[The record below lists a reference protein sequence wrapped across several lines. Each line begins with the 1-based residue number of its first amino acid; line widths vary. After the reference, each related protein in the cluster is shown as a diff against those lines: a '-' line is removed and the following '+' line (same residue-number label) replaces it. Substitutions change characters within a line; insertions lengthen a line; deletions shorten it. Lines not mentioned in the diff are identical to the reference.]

1 MDDTFSTS
9 AYLLVGINDF
19 PTNKVITENNNTYD
33 IHKVEWE
40 TQRWGGSPRD
50 VIVFFCL
57 ERGRKSKLLS
67 KLSLPWKKCIKN
79 EENISW
85 VEKFREK
92 FLS

>member
-1 MDDTFSTS
+1 MDDISTS
-9 AYLLVGINDF
+9 AYLLVLINDF
-19 PTNKVITENNNTYD
+19 PADKVITENNRTYD
-33 IHKVEWE
+33 IYKVEWE
-40 TQRWGGSPRD
+40 TQRWEGSLRD

-57 ERGRKSKLLS
+57 ERDQTSKLLH

-79 EENISW
+79 EENISR